1 MKKSFLTILITL
13 MMFPLLK
20 ADEGMWLLKEL
31 NRQSVER
38 MKELGFTFPINK
50 LYDEKNASL
59 KDAVV
64 IFGGGCTGVAVSEKG
79 LIFTNHHCGYGA
91 IQRLSSVEFDYL
103 KNGFKA
109 DNMQQEL
116 YSDGLAISFLRSMEE
131 ITDQILPK
139 VPSVLSEVQRELAID
154 SISDELLAQYDDDPF
169 TSARIIP
176 F

>member
-64 IFGGGCTGVAVSEKG
+64 IFGGGCTGV
-79 LIFTNHHCGYGA
+79 
-91 IQRLSSVEFDYL
+91 
-103 KNGFKA
+103 
-109 DNMQQEL
+109 
-116 YSDGLAISFLRSMEE
+116 E
-131 ITDQILPK
+131 I
-139 VPSVLSEVQRELAID
+139 
-154 SISDELLAQYDDDPF
+154 
-169 TSARIIP
+169 
-176 F
+176 